1 MEAQFRSLDRAIQSQ
16 PMPPEFRDT
25 QATVS
30 CNDCHAKSLV
40 KYHWL
45 GLKCAICDSYNTAQ
59 LSILSEPGTETPA
72 IEGGEPESRGVSEHS
87 ARERLPST
95 LLVPGSTRHRR
106 HSSYMYPAE
115 ESPEADAI
123 AQYPVPQRIARSV
136 SPMNRRGFL
145 DSFTALFS
153 GDTDDSEYEDDD
165 LDFWGREGPRSTTTV
180 ENIEEDIDDDIE
192 DSDSDD
198 EGDDC
203 DGDDEEDEFEL
214 LGHR

>member
-1 MEAQFRSLDRAIQSQ
+1 MEAQFLSLDRAIESQ
-16 PMPPEFRDT
+16 PMPPQFRDT
-25 QATVS
+25 QAMVS
-30 CNDCHAKSLV
+30 CNDCYAKSLV

-45 GLKCAICDSYNTAQ
+45 GLKCGICDSYNTAQ
-59 LSILSEPGTETPA
+59 LSILSDPGAEAPTVEDREA
-72 IEGGEPESRGVSEHS
+72 ENRGIPEQIT
-87 ARERLPST
+87 RERSPST
-95 LLVPGSTRHRR
+95 LLVPGSTLHRR
-106 HSSYMYPAE
+106 HSSYMYPVE

-123 AQYPVPQRIARSV
+123 AQYPAPQRIARSV

-145 DSFTALFS
+145 DSFAALFS

-180 ENIEEDIDDDIE
+180 ENIEDDIEDDIE
-192 DSDSDD
+192 DSDSD

-203 DGDDEEDEFEL
+203 DGDDEEDVFEL